1 MQIFSI
7 NSVVCWAKPT
17 RTTANLFWTCFRKRR
32 VSYSA
37 RLSAISLNLVIPGC
51 PRLDEVFPRIPG
63 LSLANSANIFSTMG
77 HLQGKQVMQFLEGG
91 LLVVCLAKTKS
102 AFEINKIKKGM

>member
-1 MQIFSI
+1 
-7 NSVVCWAKPT
+7 
-17 RTTANLFWTCFRKRR
+17 
-32 VSYSA
+32 
-37 RLSAISLNLVIPGC
+37 
-51 PRLDEVFPRIPG
+51 
-63 LSLANSANIFSTMG
+63 MG